1 MANTQNL
8 WTIESVVTEF
18 VETSELSRRKK
29 GFLRSVYEQLE
40 NEGDITKDISA
51 PPIEIQQ
58 NLGGDR
64 FSNCTWAHCACLVL
78 AEITDEEEEAIDY
91 EEACTE
97 FLDAKWA
104 HISAEQR
111 AKYERE
117 SAEFDA
123 LPEEEKMRQLQQAA
137 SRLKAILPER
147 SGF

>member
-18 VETSELSRRKK
+18 VETRELSRRKK
-29 GFLRSVYEQLE
+29 GFLRAAYEQLE
-40 NEGDITKDISA
+40 NKGDTTKDIGA

-58 NLGGDR
+58 DLGGDR
-64 FSNCTWAHCACLVL
+64 FSNCTWGHCACLVL
-78 AEITDEEEEAIDY
+78 AEITEDEEKACDY

-104 HISAEQR
+104 HISPEQR

-117 SAEFDA
+117 AAEFDA
-123 LPEEEKMRQLQQAA
+123 LPEEEKQRQLAEA
-137 SRLKAILPER
+137 MSKI
-147 SGF
+147 